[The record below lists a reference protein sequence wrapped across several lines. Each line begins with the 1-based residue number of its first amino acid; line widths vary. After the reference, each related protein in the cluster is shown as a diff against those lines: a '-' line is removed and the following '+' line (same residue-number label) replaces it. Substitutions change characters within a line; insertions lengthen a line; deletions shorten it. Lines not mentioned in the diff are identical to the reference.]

1 MTILI
6 LASIIGLA
14 MAMAIG
20 ANDVANSMASAVGA
34 KAITIKQAVIIAF
47 LLEFTGAFF
56 FGKMVTNTIR
66 KGIVDPQLLT
76 DYRIM
81 IAGGFAALIAA
92 SFWVFIATVFSLPV
106 STTHAIVGGMTGF
119 GIAALG
125 WGSVNW
131 LIIIFI
137 VASWFLSPFL
147 GGLLAFGI
155 FKLIS
160 KTILHKDDPLSA
172 AKKIGPSLIS
182 LTFFIVMLMFLK
194 KGLHMDNL
202 MFVLAISIITGI
214 IAGFSGYFLLKGIK
228 KKKDDNGYD
237 AVEIGIF
244 RNLQVITSCYVS
256 LAHGSNDVAN
266 AIGPL
271 AAIFVAA
278 TTQTVETTATIPKFI
293 LALGGFGIA
302 IGVAL
307 WGHRVMKTVGEGITE
322 LTNTRGFS
330 IDFATA
336 TTVFLASVLGLPV
349 SSTHTVVGAVTGV
362 GFARG
367 IEALNISKLKEI
379 ALSWILTVPLAA
391 VTAAYLFKFF
401 KVMFIK

>member
-1 MTILI
+1 MTTILI
-6 LASIIGLA
+6 LALIVGFIMS
-14 MAMAIG
+14 MAIG

-47 LLEFTGAFF
+47 LLEFAGAFF
-56 FGKMVTNTIR
+56 FGQMVTNTIR
-66 KGIVDPQLLT
+66 KGIVDPNLITNYKML
-76 DYRIM
+76 
-81 IAGGFAALIAA
+81 IAGGFAALISAA
-92 SFWVFIATVFSLPV
+92 LWVFIATIFSLPV

-125 WGSVNW
+125 WGAVNW

-137 VASWFLSPFL
+137 VISWFLSPFL
-147 GGLLAFGI
+147 GGLLSFII
-155 FKLIS
+155 FKIIS
-160 KTILHKDDPLSA
+160 ATILHKDDPLRA
-172 AKKIGPSLIS
+172 AKKVGPVMTA
-182 LTFFIVMLMFLK
+182 LTFFIIMLMLMK
-194 KGLHMDNL
+194 KGLHLENWFL
-202 MFVLAISIITGI
+202 ILGVSIITAL
-214 IAGFSGYFLLKGIK
+214 IAGIVGYFLIRNLKAK
-228 KKKDDNGYD
+228 TDNGY
-237 AVEIGIF
+237 ETTEGIF
-244 RNLQVITSCYVS
+244 RNIQVITSCYVS

-278 TTQTVETTATIPKFI
+278 TTRSVGATAEIPRYI
-293 LALGGFGIA
+293 LALGGLGIA
-302 IGVAL
+302 IGVAA

-336 TTVFLASVLGLPV
+336 STVFLASVLGLPV

-362 GFARG
+362 GYARG
-367 IEALNISKLKEI
+367 LEALNIDKLKEI

-391 VTAAYLFKFF
+391 VTSAYLFKIF
-401 KVMFIK
+401 KIWI